1 MPRRDKWI
9 DPPSRVCCVPQVS
22 IEEIRHAAKQAVAGV
37 VAEFQAHQATA
48 LDRRMRD
55 QIVRWALGVLSLSLS
70 ANGRELAEQEAAAA
84 LESCPWVRPVMNCS
98 TRGIGR

>member
-9 DPPSRVCCVPQVS
+9 DPPSRVCCVPQVP

-48 LDRRMRD
+48 VDCRMRD

-70 ANGRELAEQEAAAA
+70 ANGRELASRRQLRRWRAASGYA
-84 LESCPWVRPVMNCS
+84 P
-98 TRGIGR
+98 